1 LELCNAVQAMA
12 GGSAA
17 AIPARGSPDLAGEEA
32 IGVGEL
38 TSDRF
43 VAGDEAERSPASR
56 PGGAVAQRPLELRS
70 SEGGGTSSATNGTG
84 RSCGAVWSS

>member
-1 LELCNAVQAMA
+1 
-12 GGSAA
+12 
-17 AIPARGSPDLAGEEA
+17 LAGEEA

-43 VAGDEAERSPASR
+43 VAGDRAERSPASR
-56 PGGAVAQRPLELRS
+56 PGGAVARWSLELRS
-70 SEGGGTSSATNGTG
+70 GEGGSTGSATNDTG